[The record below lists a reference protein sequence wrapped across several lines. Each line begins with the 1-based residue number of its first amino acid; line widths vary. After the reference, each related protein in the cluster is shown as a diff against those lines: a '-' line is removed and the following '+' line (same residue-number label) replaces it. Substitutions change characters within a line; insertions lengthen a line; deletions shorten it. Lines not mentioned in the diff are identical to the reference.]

1 MFLYRKENIPL
12 SCGAKP
18 DGIDG
23 DEGDMCEG
31 CDNCDG
37 DSCDGDSCDGDSGD
51 GETGEESE
59 GEDEDDEQ
67 SDSGEDESGD
77 DENSYDEI
85 ANTNKDTTDTETI
98 TTYHTDPA
106 HQGIPAITPSP
117 LPLTPSSPTL
127 TSSPPSPLPLT
138 PSSPTLTPPPL
149 PSLTPPP
156 LGQRSLKV
164 FEVKLVAG
172 LLGLGIT
179 LSSDHLKDVVVE
191 KIRMF
196 SPAAT
201 QGDLRSVSSVTHLT
215 GHVGQ
220 YNVGQYTQI

>member
-1 MFLYRKENIPL
+1 MVSMVMRRI
-12 SCGAKP
+12 
-18 DGIDG
+18 
-23 DEGDMCEG
+23 CEG

-37 DSCDGDSCDGDSGD
+37 DSGDGDSGD
-51 GETGEESE
+51 GESGDGESGEESE

-67 SDSGEDESGD
+67 SDSGDDENGDDESGD
-77 DENSYDEI
+77 
-85 ANTNKDTTDTETI
+85 ANKDTTDTEPI
-98 TTYHTDPA
+98 TTRHADPA
-106 HQGIPAITPSP
+106 HQGILAITPSP
-117 LPLTPSSPTL
+117 LTLTPPPPTF
-127 TSSPPSPLPLT
+127 TSSPPSPPTLT
-138 PSSPTLTPPPL
+138 PSSPILTPPPL
-149 PSLTPPP
+149 PLLTPPP

-201 QGDLRSVSSVTHLT
+201 QGDLRSVGGVTHLIT
-215 GHVGQ
+215 SLGMLDSI
-220 YNVGQYTQI
+220 YKC

>member
-1 MFLYRKENIPL
+1 MVSMVMRRI
-12 SCGAKP
+12 
-18 DGIDG
+18 
-23 DEGDMCEG
+23 CEG

-37 DSCDGDSCDGDSGD
+37 DSGDGDSGD
-51 GETGEESE
+51 GESGEESE

-67 SDSGEDESGD
+67 SDSGDDESGD
-77 DENSYDEI
+77 
-85 ANTNKDTTDTETI
+85 ANKDTTDTEPI
-98 TTYHTDPA
+98 TTRHTDPA

-117 LPLTPSSPTL
+117 LTLTPPPPTL
-127 TSSPPSPLPLT
+127 TSSPPSPPTLT

-149 PSLTPPP
+149 PLLTPPP

-201 QGDLRSVSSVTHLT
+201 QGDLRSVGGVTHLIT
-215 GHVGQ
+215 SLGMLDSI
-220 YNVGQYTQI
+220 YKC